1 MKSQRHFKIMDII
14 AGERIATQEELCEA
28 LRRRNYN
35 VSQATVSRDV
45 KEMQLLR
52 IPDAE
57 GYRYVLPDSNNP
69 VISQQRMKRVFQD
82 SVLAIDFTENLIV
95 MNTLPG
101 TADSVASLIDS
112 SEHSH
117 ILGTVAGDDT
127 IFVAVKPKKA
137 VTGVMEFFK
146 KLLSA

>member
-1 MKSQRHFKIMDII
+1 MKSQRHFNIMDII

-28 LRRRNYN
+28 LKRRNYI
-35 VSQATVSRDV
+35 VSQATVSRDI

-57 GYRYVLPDSNNP
+57 GYRYVLPDNNNP
-69 VISQQRMKRVFQD
+69 AVSQQRMKRVFQD
-82 SVLAIDFTENLIV
+82 SVLAVDFTENLIV
-95 MNTLPG
+95 INTLPG
-101 TADSVASLIDS
+101 TAHSVASLIDS
-112 SEHSH
+112 SEQPY

-137 VTGVMEFFK
+137 VPGVMGFFK
-146 KLLSA
+146 SLLND